1 MDGFSVHPIL
11 GVMAQNYALFMET
24 QNKDEKKNGHGGRR
38 VGAGRKPK
46 DDAKKNVVGFRVSN
60 LAVQNLKAYAEK
72 VGKTR
77 NDVINELLEG
87 LM

>member
-1 MDGFSVHPIL
+1 MDGFSVRPIL

-46 DDAKKNVVGFRVSN
+46 AGAKRVNVGFLVSE
-60 LAVQNLKAYAEK
+60 LASQNLKAYAEK

>member
-1 MDGFSVHPIL
+1 MDGFSVRPIL

-38 VGAGRKPK
+38 EGSGRKPK